1 MLKIEHLSKNYPAFS
16 LKDVSFSVPKGYIV
30 GFIGRNGAGKTT
42 TLKCIMN
49 AVKADSGKITVFGKD
64 AVQNETEIKQRI
76 GFSLGE
82 ADYYKN
88 YKIKHVTGVYK
99 RFYKNWNENSYEKY
113 IRKFNLDENKKI
125 NELSS
130 GMRVKYA
137 LTLALSHN
145 AELFIFD
152 EPTSGLDPVSRDEIS
167 DVFQE
172 LVEDGEKSI
181 LFSTHITSDLDKI
194 ADYIVFIRNGEII
207 VSDEKDNILDS
218 HIMIYGKKSEIE
230 KIQNSAIGYK
240 ENRFGFTALMKKA
253 DLPDG
258 NFETAKPNLED
269 IMIYYDKEYE
279 NA

>member
-1 MLKIEHLSKNYPAFS
+1 MLKIENLSKNYPTFS

-49 AVKADSGKITVFGKD
+49 AVKADGGKITVFGKD

-88 YKIKHVTGVYK
+88 YKIKNVTGVYK

-152 EPTSGLDPVSRDEIS
+152 EPTSGLDPISRDEIS

-240 ENRFGFTALMKKA
+240 ENHFGFTALMKKA

-258 NFETAKPNLED
+258 DFETAKPNLED